1 MILTARTM
9 LTGDGKRVLKNQALR
24 VQDGKIVALGPLD
37 SIRKGDEPVR
47 DYGEATILPG
57 LIDMHLHLAAWWSE
71 RDKHLYDDYL
81 RGYFALD
88 RAQRALWS
96 GATTVRDMNGP
107 QNLCRQL
114 VRAAKKGWITIPRIS
129 FCNQAITVT
138 GGHTYYAVGGTV
150 ERDGPDEIRKE
161 VRRQIR
167 DGADWIKLMASHE
180 DGLREF
186 TQEEL
191 NAAVDACHALG
202 KRVAVHVAAQPAL
215 QMCIDAGVD
224 TIEHGNFL
232 TRQQALT
239 MKEKGIAWVP
249 TIYVYKFA
257 LNWFQQ
263 IVDKGDPDSD
273 LAFAR
278 HQVGRYQR
286 FLSSYHNFLEIADT
300 GVTILAGTDMVYET
314 SKVEAAPI
322 AKELACMVELG
333 FDPPRAIATATSDAA
348 RGLGM
353 QDSIGMLKEGLL
365 ADILVVEGDASKDIA
380 CLERVVDVFLEGRQV
395 QKPQSLPGTV

>member
-1 MILTARTM
+1 M
-9 LTGDGKRVLKNQALR
+9 
-24 VQDGKIVALGPLD
+24 
-37 SIRKGDEPVR
+37 
-47 DYGEATILPG
+47 
-57 LIDMHLHLAAWWSE
+57 
-71 RDKHLYDDYL
+71 
-81 RGYFALD
+81 
-88 RAQRALWS
+88 
-96 GATTVRDMNGP
+96 
-107 QNLCRQL
+107 
-114 VRAAKKGWITIPRIS
+114 
-129 FCNQAITVT
+129 
-138 GGHTYYAVGGTV
+138 
-150 ERDGPDEIRKE
+150 ERDGPEEMRKE
-161 VRRQIR
+161 VRKQIR

-202 KRVAVHVAAQPAL
+202 KKVAVHVAAQPAL

-263 IVDKGDPDSD
+263 IVDKGDPDD

-286 FLSSYHNFLEIADT
+286 FLSLFNF
-300 GVTILAGTDMVYET
+300 
-314 SKVEAAPI
+314 
-322 AKELACMVELG
+322 
-333 FDPPRAIATATSDAA
+333 
-348 RGLGM
+348 
-353 QDSIGMLKEGLL
+353 
-365 ADILVVEGDASKDIA
+365 
-380 CLERVVDVFLEGRQV
+380 
-395 QKPQSLPGTV
+395 

>member
-1 MILTARTM
+1 MILAARTIIP
-9 LTGDGKRVLKNQALR
+9 GDGKTVLKDQAVR
-24 VQDGKIVALGPLD
+24 VQDGRITAIGPLD
-37 SIRKGDEPVR
+37 SMRTGDEPVR

-71 RDKHLYDDYL
+71 RDKPLYDDYL

-96 GATTVRDMNGP
+96 GVTTVRDMNGP
-107 QNLCRQL
+107 QNLCRQM
-114 VRAAKKGWITIPRIS
+114 VRAAQKGWISIPRIS

-180 DGLREF
+180 DGLQEF

-202 KRVAVHVAAQPAL
+202 KKVAVHVAAQPAL

-232 TRQQALT
+232 TRQQALI

-257 LNWFQQ
+257 LAWFQQ
-263 IVDKGDPDSD
+263 IAEKGDMDSD
-273 LAFAR
+273 LAFAH
-278 HQVGRYQR
+278 HQVRRYQHY
-286 FLSSYHNFLEIADT
+286 LSFYKNFLELADT
-300 GVTILAGTDMVYET
+300 GVIILAGTDMVYET
-314 SKVEAAPI
+314 SKVEAAPV

-333 FDPPRAIATATSDAA
+333 FDPLRAIATATSNGAKV
-348 RGLGM
+348 LGM
-353 QDSIGMLKEGLL
+353 QDSIGVLKEGLL
-365 ADILVVEGDASKDIA
+365 ADILVVKGDASKEIA
-380 CLERVVDVFLEGRQV
+380 CLEHTIDVFQGGRRV
-395 QKPQSLPGTV
+395 HRPQQST